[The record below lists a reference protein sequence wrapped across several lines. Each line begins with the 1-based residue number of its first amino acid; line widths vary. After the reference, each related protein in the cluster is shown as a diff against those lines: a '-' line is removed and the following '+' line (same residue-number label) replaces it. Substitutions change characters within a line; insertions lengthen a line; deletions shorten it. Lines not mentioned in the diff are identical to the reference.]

1 MQILSDTDVIVAICP
16 KSVLDSG
23 DRKHPASAGEQAKQR
38 STCSFAEVFQD
49 VRCHFTRSLTNL
61 MKMGEVEATTFCQRL
76 ASSCGNLHH
85 PWRISEGHSK
95 ACGTST
101 NNCRHIASLAV
112 PCVKPA
118 RVSPGFARSPLFILP
133 AKDINNACLSRKN
146 VNRELYLDRRK
157 PACPA

>member
-76 ASSCGNLHH
+76 ASSWAICIILGGFRKDTAKHAALQQ
-85 PWRISEGHSK
+85 
-95 ACGTST
+95 T
-101 NNCRHIASLAV
+101 IAGILRAL
-112 PCVKPA
+112 PY
-118 RVSPGFARSPLFILP
+118 RV
-133 AKDINNACLSRKN
+133 
-146 VNRELYLDRRK
+146 
-157 PACPA
+157 